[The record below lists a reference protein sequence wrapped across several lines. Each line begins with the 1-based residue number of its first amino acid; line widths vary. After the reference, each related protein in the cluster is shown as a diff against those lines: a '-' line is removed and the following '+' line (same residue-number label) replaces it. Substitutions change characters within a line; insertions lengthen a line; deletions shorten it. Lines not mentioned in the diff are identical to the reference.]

1 MKNNG
6 WNFPVLGKKDPI
18 GDMDK
23 FLKQLKKS
31 SKYNERQTIQKTQAR
46 GSGHKCS

>member
-1 MKNNG
+1 MKDNG

-23 FLKQLKKS
+23 FLKSLKDRVKI
-31 SKYNERQTIQKTQAR
+31 ERQTIQKTQAC
-46 GSGHKCS
+46 GPGHKCP